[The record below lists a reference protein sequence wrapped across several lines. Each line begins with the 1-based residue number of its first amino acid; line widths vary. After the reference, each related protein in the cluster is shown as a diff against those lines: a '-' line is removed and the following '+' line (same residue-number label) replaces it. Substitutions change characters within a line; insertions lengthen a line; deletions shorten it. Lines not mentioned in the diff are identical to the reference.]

1 MKLRSQIAAIVAIPV
16 LGILAF
22 SGIGLKQSLQD
33 LREVDLAR
41 DSVELTVPLA
51 SLVHN
56 LQIERGMSA
65 GYIASSGTDFANDLP
80 ALRKTVDDAIAQ
92 YAAHR
97 DALAANDPATIRDLD
112 ADLQELPA
120 MRDRISRLDLSTP
133 DMAAFYT
140 DMIHDALD
148 LNGHLYARIG
158 QPELARAGA
167 GLIALAEAKEAA
179 GRERAMGAAG
189 FGAGAFAPPVLR
201 EFAQYGILQEAELD
215 QSELF
220 AEAMGE
226 GINYQAGPEYDEVVR
241 LRGIVLGSEGQ
252 DLQGETGPGWFAA
265 STKWIEK
272 LRADERAFDA
282 AAVALA
288 ETKAEGARTNA
299 MVFGGATLFSL
310 LASLIGGYLITRSF
324 GRKVGRLS
332 EAMDSIADKEFE
344 VEIAGLSERS
354 EIGDL
359 SRSLDSMRNDLKD
372 ADARLREAFAKSFAY
387 EGSAS
392 AMMIVD
398 PDMNIVTMN
407 DASRDMMNEKA
418 PDFRTVFEGFDPEAL
433 LGSSIDRFHAD
444 PSHQRR
450 ILADPSKL
458 PWHTDIT
465 IGDMKFEIN
474 ASYIEAEDG
483 SYAGNVLEWRDVTKE
498 RLHSGMIAAIERDQ
512 GVVEYTID
520 GKIVRAN
527 ENFAKAL
534 GVTPTELAGKTQG
547 DILHPEE
554 PRRADQSRIWTSL
567 AAGKS
572 EIARLRF
579 AGKGGRSVWIRAAF
593 NPVLDGNGNAFKV
606 VLFAEDI
613 TSGVENHAI
622 QEAAKAEA
630 DAAREHV
637 VRSLAEGLNRMSSG
651 DLSHGI
657 DERFAEEYEGLR
669 MDFNDAVD
677 RLADVLGNV
686 SDNVGRLKGSAGEL
700 QSSATNLAKR
710 TEAQAASLEETAAAL
725 DQVTATVKTTATGA
739 QEADAAVRAAREGAE
754 SGSETV
760 SQAIQAMDQ
769 IAQSS
774 EKISSIIK
782 VIDDISFQTN
792 LLALNAGV
800 EAARAGDAG
809 RGFAVVASEVRA
821 LAQRAAEAA
830 REINALIST
839 SRDQVQQGV
848 QFVGGAGEVLGEISE
863 RVISASER
871 VQDIRRATAEQAN
884 ALQEINTA
892 VNSMDSA
899 TQQNAAM
906 VEESSALSV
915 TLNDDADALA
925 ELVTGFALGS
935 GKHASR
941 KSGGATERAA

>member
-1 MKLRSQIAAIVAIPV
+1 MKLRTQIAAIVLVPV
-16 LGILAF
+16 LGIFAV
-22 SGIGLKQSLQD
+22 SGMGLKQSLRN
-33 LREVDLAR
+33 LHEVELAR
-41 DSVELTVPLA
+41 SSVELTVPLT
-51 SLVHN
+51 SLIHN

-65 GYIASSGTDFANDLP
+65 GYIASSGKNFANDLP
-80 ALRKTVDDAIAQ
+80 AQRKTVDEAIAK
-92 YAAHR
+92 YAAER
-97 DALAANDPATIRDLD
+97 DALAASDLGTTRELD
-112 ADLQELPA
+112 AGLQDLSA
-120 MRDRISRLDLSTP
+120 MRDRISRLDLDGP
-133 DMAAFYT
+133 EMAAFYT
-140 DMIHDALD
+140 GTIQHALE
-148 LNGHLYARIG
+148 LNAHMYSRFGEL
-158 QPELARAGA
+158 ELARAGA
-167 GLIALAEAKEAA
+167 GLVALSEAKEAA
-179 GRERAMGAAG
+179 GLERAMGATGFSAG
-189 FGAGAFAPPVLR
+189 SFAPSVLQR
-201 EFAQYGILQEAELD
+201 FAHFGSLQETELD

-220 AEAMGE
+220 AEVMGE
-226 GINYQAGPEYDEVVR
+226 GMNYQAGPEYDEVVR
-241 LRGIVLGSEGQ
+241 LRGIVLGSDGQ
-252 DLQGETGPGWFAA
+252 DLQGESGPNWFAA

-272 LRADERAFDA
+272 LRADEQAFNA
-282 AAVALA
+282 ATLA
-288 ETKAEGARTNA
+288 MAESKAANARQNA
-299 MVFGGATLFSL
+299 MAYGGATLLAL
-310 LASLIGGYLITRSF
+310 LASLIGGFLTSRSF

-332 EAMDSIADKEFE
+332 RAMDAIAGKDFE
-344 VEIAGLSERS
+344 VEIAGLSEKS

-372 ADARLREAFAKSFAY
+372 ANVRLRAAFAKSFAY

-392 AMMIVD
+392 AMMIVNS
-398 PDMNIVTMN
+398 DMQIVTMN
-407 DASRDMMNEKA
+407 DASREMMNEKA
-418 PDFRTVFEGFDPEAL
+418 PDLRAIFDGFDPATL
-433 LGSSIDRFHAD
+433 VGTSIDRFHAD

-450 ILADPSKL
+450 ILADPSRL

-465 IGDMKFEIN
+465 IGDMKFELN

-483 SYAGNVLEWRDVTKE
+483 SYAGNVLEWRDVTSA
-498 RLHSGMIAAIERDQ
+498 RLQSGMIAAIERDQ

-534 GVTPTELAGKTQG
+534 GVPAADLVGKTQG
-547 DILHPEE
+547 DILHPDE
-554 PRRADQSRIWTSL
+554 PRRADQSKIWTSL

-572 EIARLRF
+572 EIARLRY
-579 AGKGGRSVWIRAAF
+579 AGAGGRSVWIRAAF
-593 NPVLDGNGNAFKV
+593 NPVLDGNGKAFKV

-613 TSGVENHAI
+613 THGVENHAR

-630 DAAREHV
+630 DAAREIV
-637 VRSLAEGLNRMSSG
+637 VQSLAQGLNRMSSG

-657 DERFAEEYEGLR
+657 ETSFAEEYESLR
-669 MDFNDAVD
+669 MDFNNAVD
-677 RLADVLGNV
+677 RLSDVLGNV

-710 TEAQAASLEETAAAL
+710 TEAQAATLEETAAAL
-725 DQVTATVKTTATGA
+725 DEVTATVKTTATGA

-769 IAQSS
+769 IAESS

-848 QFVGGAGEVLGEISE
+848 QFVGGAGKVLEEISE
-863 RVISASER
+863 RVVSASDR
-871 VQDIRRATAEQAN
+871 VQDIRRATSEQAN
-884 ALQEINTA
+884 ALQEINAA

-906 VEESSALSV
+906 VEEASALSV
-915 TLNDDADALA
+915 TLNGDADALA
-925 ELVTGFALGS
+925 DLVAGFALGS
-935 GKHASR
+935 EEPAPR
-941 KSGGATERAA
+941 KSGGMRERVA